1 MNRSALHRF
10 SDLIKVDIVYEDAD
24 GQPKAYFDSV
34 EDSPLIKDV
43 HLRTLLRESAVDH
56 SSPFLY
62 RDSFGV
68 WFAAF
73 VHGEGQLYL
82 GPMCSSRLDP
92 KQRRAFFLFYQIQP
106 EDARP
111 LRTFTLRQIEDIS
124 LLAATL
130 LKGTDVEEPGLYALT
145 KTFVSSEQA
154 LRLEQHAAFSEEE
167 AARDEGEYRHTYHEE
182 QKVIM
187 AVREGRTQDAIRMS
201 EQMDAGTG
209 RLASSDLIH
218 WRTLAIVGITL
229 VARAAISVG
238 VPPATAYH
246 ASGYYITKINAAANP
261 EAALYYR
268 NCGIEDFCA
277 RVRETKSVPDS
288 SEYTKRSKDY
298 IQKHF
303 REKIYIEDIAAPL
316 GISAGYLARLFK
328 KETGMLIQDYINLE
342 RVERAANLLTYSD
355 YSLSAIANYVHFPTQ
370 SYFGKI
376 FKQIKGVTPNT
387 YRKQHQ
393 ISEFW
398 QRSNHRCDLL

>member
-1 MNRSALHRF
+1 MNRNALQRF
-10 SDLIKVDIVYEDAD
+10 SELIKVDIVYEGAD
-24 GQPKAYFDSV
+24 GRPKAYFDSV
-34 EDSPLIKDV
+34 EDSPLMKDGR
-43 HLRTLLRESAVDH
+43 LRALLRENVVNH

-73 VHGEGQLYL
+73 DHEEGHLYL
-82 GPMCSSRLDP
+82 GPMYSSRLDS
-92 KQRRAFFLFYQIQP
+92 KQRRAFFFFYQIQP

-124 LLAATL
+124 LLAAAL
-130 LKGTDVEEPGLYALT
+130 LNGSEPEEPGLYTLT
-145 KTFVSSEQA
+145 RPFVSSEQM
-154 LRLEQHAAFSEEE
+154 LRQEQHAAISEEE
-167 AARDEGEYRHTYHEE
+167 AARDEGVYRHTYHEE

-201 EQMDAGTG
+201 EQMDADTG
-209 RLASSDLIH
+209 RLAGSDLIH
-218 WRTLAIVGITL
+218 WRTLAIIGVTL

-246 ASGYYITKINAAANP
+246 ASGYYITKINASANP
-261 EAALYYR
+261 EAVLYYR
-268 NCGIEDFCA
+268 NCGIEDFCT
-277 RVRETKSVPDS
+277 RVREAKSVPDS

-376 FKQIKGVTPNT
+376 FKQIKGVTPNA
-387 YRKQHQ
+387 YRKQHRV
-393 ISEFW
+393 SEFW
-398 QRSNHRCDLL
+398 QH